1 MRILLVTVLA
11 AVLWSG
17 KALSLKCYSCST
29 HSNSSYCMIPTVCS
43 ELDKYCK
50 TTVGTSETGSSS
62 TAHVSKT
69 CAAECT
75 ETNHHGV
82 STSCCQRDFCNRNG
96 AARTWLGIVELAIV
110 VPLASAILWVGP

>member
-1 MRILLVTVLA
+1 MGGFCINSPRLPPP
-11 AVLWSG
+11 
-17 KALSLKCYSCST
+17 ALSLKCYSCAT
-29 HSNSSYCMIPTVCS
+29 HSNSSHCMIPTVCS

-50 TTVGTSETGSSS
+50 TTVAPSETGSSS

-75 ETNHHGV
+75 EINHHGV

-96 AARTWLGIVELAIV
+96 AARTWLGNVELAIV
-110 VPLASAILWVGP
+110 VPLASAILWVGA